1 MSESCSAP
9 LKTSPNGV
17 QGLAMMAPI
26 VGLPFGIH
34 VLGGAV
40 VAVAGIAV
48 TVAPIAVPLAVP
60 LLYNVASKGGFDS
73 IVKKIF
79 PSAGTAGALQ
89 KVAINVPDAS
99 GKEAEPVIKSVVQ
112 ENV

>member
-1 MSESCSAP
+1 MSDFSSAP

-73 IVKKIF
+73 IVRKIF
-79 PSAGTAGALQ
+79 PSAGTAGAVQ
-89 KVAINVPDAS
+89 KVAINVPDAR
-99 GKEAEPVIKSVVQ
+99 GKEAEPVIKAVVQ
-112 ENV
+112 ENI